1 MSVDITSEP
10 GLLTRSQRWAAL
22 GQRGAAV
29 WFTGLPASGKS
40 TVARAVEAALVRAGR
55 SAYRLDGDNL
65 RHGISDDLGFSAAAR
80 QENVR
85 RAGEIAH
92 LFADAGTVAL
102 VSLISPYADGRRAAR
117 ELLERDGLDFVE
129 VFVNTPV
136 DECARRDPKG
146 LYARAAAGELKG
158 LTGVDAP
165 YEPPAAPDVELTP
178 DHALTRAVDL
188 VLEALESSGP

>member
-1 MSVDITSEP
+1 M
-10 GLLTRSQRWAAL
+10 
-22 GQRGAAV
+22 
-29 WFTGLPASGKS
+29 
-40 TVARAVEAALVRAGR
+40 
-55 SAYRLDGDNL
+55 
-65 RHGISDDLGFSAAAR
+65 
-80 QENVR
+80 R

-146 LYARAAAGELKG
+146 LYAVRPRGN
-158 LTGVDAP
+158 
-165 YEPPAAPDVELTP
+165 
-178 DHALTRAVDL
+178 
-188 VLEALESSGP
+188 